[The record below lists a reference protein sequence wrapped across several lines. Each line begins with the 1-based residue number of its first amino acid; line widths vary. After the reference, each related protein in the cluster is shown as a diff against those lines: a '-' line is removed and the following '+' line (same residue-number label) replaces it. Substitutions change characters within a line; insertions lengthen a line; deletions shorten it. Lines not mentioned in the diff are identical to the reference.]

1 MPPKKKR
8 GLPPGA
14 LHHVE
19 RKHFK
24 VLFCG
29 KEFPAGAEETRK
41 ALEKHDAVG
50 NCEFRFVACAR
61 EQVATEIVDADV
73 AVPLMTKIDETLLAK
88 APILKLVLQFG
99 VGLEG
104 VDEEACTKRGILLA
118 RIPSEKTGNA
128 DSTAEMAV
136 FLLLAG
142 LRRVNQLAKSLTDRR
157 LGEPVTVQLK
167 GKTVTIVGWGHIGK
181 EVARRLRAFGC
192 KLQAVRKS
200 EWPKEEWDFLLYDE
214 GVRPLD
220 ELRWI
225 KNSDAVVLCCNQTKE
240 NMGMINDDFIGH
252 MKPGAVLVNIARG
265 GLFNRE
271 HVLRALDDGRLG
283 YLASDVAWQE
293 PVDPTDPLVAH
304 ERAYFT
310 PHVGGVTDTSYQTM
324 GAIVAKACASMQADP
339 WMGETCVV
347 GISPELRYMVDE
359 IMIVNANLPAFPG
372 ITGPCVD
379 FEQCRKRCRC

>member
-19 RKHFK
+19 RKYFK

-29 KEFPAGAEETRK
+29 EEFPAGAEETRK

-157 LGEPVTVQLK
+157 LGEPVTVQL
-167 GKTVTIVGWGHIGK
+167 
-181 EVARRLRAFGC
+181 
-192 KLQAVRKS
+192 
-200 EWPKEEWDFLLYDE
+200 
-214 GVRPLD
+214 
-220 ELRWI
+220 
-225 KNSDAVVLCCNQTKE
+225 
-240 NMGMINDDFIGH
+240 
-252 MKPGAVLVNIARG
+252 
-265 GLFNRE
+265 
-271 HVLRALDDGRLG
+271 
-283 YLASDVAWQE
+283 
-293 PVDPTDPLVAH
+293 
-304 ERAYFT
+304 
-310 PHVGGVTDTSYQTM
+310 
-324 GAIVAKACASMQADP
+324 
-339 WMGETCVV
+339 
-347 GISPELRYMVDE
+347 
-359 IMIVNANLPAFPG
+359 
-372 ITGPCVD
+372 
-379 FEQCRKRCRC
+379 

>member
-19 RKHFK
+19 RKYFK

-29 KEFPAGAEETRK
+29 EEFPAGAEETRK

-142 LRRVNQLAKSLTDRR
+142 RVLVAHKSHTSR
-157 LGEPVTVQLK
+157 LCFGRLWHQ
-167 GKTVTIVGWGHIGK
+167 
-181 EVARRLRAFGC
+181 RLRAAESQRREQRC
-192 KLQAVRKS
+192 R
-200 EWPKEEWDFLLYDE
+200 PYDDW
-214 GVRPLD
+214 GQTIRLFRPLPVAL
-220 ELRWI
+220 EG
-225 KNSDAVVLCCNQTKE
+225 E
-240 NMGMINDDFIGH
+240 
-252 MKPGAVLVNIARG
+252 PP
-265 GLFNRE
+265 RE
-271 HVLRALDDGRLG
+271 
-283 YLASDVAWQE
+283 
-293 PVDPTDPLVAH
+293 
-304 ERAYFT
+304 
-310 PHVGGVTDTSYQTM
+310 
-324 GAIVAKACASMQADP
+324 
-339 WMGETCVV
+339 
-347 GISPELRYMVDE
+347 
-359 IMIVNANLPAFPG
+359 
-372 ITGPCVD
+372 
-379 FEQCRKRCRC
+379 